1 MSLTE
6 AFRVAWE
13 SMTSHKLRSLL
24 TMLGIIIGVGAVV
37 GMLAIG
43 DGYSR
48 WVDAEFERLGLGTFY
63 VNPRVDSPN
72 PDEPL
77 EPRLTAADAEA
88 IMAPGRAP
96 AVEFVVVELSRSGV
110 VSAGGERYLFG
121 VKGVTP
127 TYFAVG
133 AQELGDGRWF
143 DAQEEHTAARVAVIG
158 KIVAETLFGSIEG
171 AVGRRITVN
180 GVQFEV
186 VGVSTTRQSQA
197 AGAVGR
203 FGDPGEQVYVPYST
217 ARNRLF
223 RNNVTAR
230 VDVSTMTVKARDPLN
245 VDEAIRQVTAVLREE
260 HRLTYQ
266 PNDFSI
272 TNPAQLAS
280 QFRAVTVG
288 FSAFLGTIG
297 GISLL
302 VGGIGIMNIM
312 LVSVAQRT
320 REIGLRKAV
329 GAKRRDI
336 LLQFL
341 IEAIVLC
348 LFGGLLGIGLGY
360 ALALLGNVFLAS
372 LSPNGGLRANV
383 SLFAVALAT
392 SISAGV
398 GLFFGLFPAMRAAR
412 LDPIRALRNE

>member
-1 MSLTE
+1 MSFSE

-13 SMTSHKLRSLL
+13 AMASHKLRSLL

-37 GMLAIG
+37 GLLAIG

-48 WVDAEFERLGLGTFY
+48 WIDAEFERLGIGTFY
-63 VNPRVDSPN
+63 VNPRVDSPD

-77 EPRLTAADAEA
+77 QPRLTAADAAA

-121 VKGVTP
+121 IKGVTP
-127 TYFAVG
+127 SYFAVG

-143 DAQEEHTAARVAVIG
+143 DEAEERAAARVAVIG
-158 KIVAETLFGSIEG
+158 DTVAETLFGSIEG
-171 AVGRRITVN
+171 AVGRRISVN
-180 GVQFEV
+180 GVQLEV
-186 VGVSTTRQSQA
+186 VGVSVTKQSQA
-197 AGAVGR
+197 SGAVGR
-203 FGDPGEQVYVPYST
+203 FGDPGEQVYLPYST
-217 ARNRLF
+217 ARSRLF
-223 RNNVTAR
+223 RNEINAR
-230 VDVSTMTVKARDPLN
+230 VDVSTMTVKARDLLN
-245 VDEAIRQVTAVLREE
+245 VDEAIRQVTMVLREE

-312 LVSVAQRT
+312 LVSVTQRT

-341 IEAIVLC
+341 IEAVVLC

-360 ALALLGNVFLAS
+360 LLSLAGTAVLAN
-372 LSPNGGLRANV
+372 LSPDSGLRATV
-383 SLFAVALAT
+383 SLFSIVLAT
-392 SISAGV
+392 SIAAGV
-398 GLFFGLFPAMRAAR
+398 GLFFGLFPALRAAR

>member
-1 MSLTE
+1 MSFTE

-13 SMTSHKLRSLL
+13 AMASHKLRSLL

-37 GMLAIG
+37 GLLAIG

-48 WVDAEFERLGLGTFY
+48 WIDAEFERLGIGTFY
-63 VNPRVDSPN
+63 VNPQVDSPD

-77 EPRLTAADAEA
+77 QPRLTAADAEA
-88 IMAPGRAP
+88 ITAPGRAP
-96 AVEFVVVELSRSGV
+96 AVELVVVELSRSGV
-110 VSAGGERYLFG
+110 VSAGGERFLFG

-127 TYFAVG
+127 SYFAVG

-143 DAQEEHTAARVAVIG
+143 DATEERAAARVAVIG
-158 KIVAETLFGSIEG
+158 DTVAETLFGGIEG
-171 AVGRRITVN
+171 AVGRRISVN
-180 GVQFEV
+180 GVQLEV
-186 VGVSTTRQSQA
+186 VGVSVTRQSQA

-203 FGDPGEQVYVPYST
+203 FGDPGEQVYMPYST
-217 ARNRLF
+217 ARSRLF
-223 RNNVTAR
+223 RNDVSAR
-230 VDVSTMTVKARDPLN
+230 VDVSTMTVKARDLLN
-245 VDEAIRQVTAVLREE
+245 VDEAIRQVTTVLREE

-312 LVSVAQRT
+312 LVSVTQRT

-341 IEAIVLC
+341 IEAVVLC

-360 ALALLGNVFLAS
+360 LLSLVGTAVLSN
-372 LSPNGGLRANV
+372 LSPNSGLRASV
-383 SLFAVALAT
+383 SLFSVVLAT
-392 SISAGV
+392 SIAVGV
-398 GLFFGLFPAMRAAR
+398 GLFFGLFPALRAAR

>member
-1 MSLTE
+1 MSFSE

-13 SMTSHKLRSLL
+13 AMASHKLRSLL

-37 GMLAIG
+37 GLLAIG

-48 WVDAEFERLGLGTFY
+48 WIDAEFERLGIGTFY
-63 VNPRVDSPN
+63 VNPRVDSPD

-77 EPRLTAADAEA
+77 QPRLTAADAAA

-127 TYFAVG
+127 GYFAVG

-143 DAQEEHTAARVAVIG
+143 DEAEERAAARVAVIG
-158 KIVAETLFGSIEG
+158 DTVAETLFGSIEG
-171 AVGRRITVN
+171 AVGRRISVN
-180 GVQFEV
+180 GVQLEV
-186 VGVSTTRQSQA
+186 VGVSVTKQSQA
-197 AGAVGR
+197 SGAVGR
-203 FGDPGEQVYVPYST
+203 FGDPGEQVYLPYST
-217 ARNRLF
+217 ARSRLF
-223 RNNVTAR
+223 RNEINAR
-230 VDVSTMTVKARDPLN
+230 VDVSTMTVKARDLLN
-245 VDEAIRQVTAVLREE
+245 VDEAIRQVTMVLREE

-312 LVSVAQRT
+312 LVSVTQRT

-341 IEAIVLC
+341 IEAVVLC

-360 ALALLGNVFLAS
+360 LLALAGTAVLAN
-372 LSPNGGLRANV
+372 LSPDSGLRATV
-383 SLFAVALAT
+383 SLFSIVLAT
-392 SISAGV
+392 SIAAGV
-398 GLFFGLFPAMRAAR
+398 GLFFGLFPALRAAR